1 MDNASGQCCVG
12 SNSEIFY
19 PPKMI
24 IINFHYHFH
33 WCRVVV
39 VFHNQTYMLS
49 PFTSILSLF
58 QTFVKLFTTWYWNV
72 IWSATITHQ
81 QPSRTRN
88 PVFRLNLSGVC
99 GWVTRNI
106 EGTKDTKAFEIFALN
121 GILNESREVLEDR
134 VKMIQD
140 INCGRNSL
148 SLFVEEIIFPYRFP

>member
-1 MDNASGQCCVG
+1 MDNAPGQCCVG

-33 WCRVVV
+33 WLL
-39 VFHNQTYMLS
+39 LS
-49 PFTSILSLF
+49 LIIRLTCYPLSILSLF

-106 EGTKDTKAFEIFALN
+106 EGTKDTKAFEIFALS

-134 VKMIQD
+134 EKMIQD